1 MLLRYLGFALVCV
14 VLAASP
20 VRAIA
25 ATPVTKITLFPNQ
38 QAWVQQQRPLVSAP
52 MAGAVPSGQRT
63 PDAVWVSPAS
73 QGGQRLTLPDLPA
86 ELQPNTLW
94 LAPANPADAWRI
106 SQHQWLWQPL
116 NLPYYLERMQ
126 GQTITYHDQL
136 ASSDDDKLIRQ
147 ATLVAFMPQSD
158 LAVVRPL
165 SCLPATACGKAASP
179 SVDKNGT
186 NVIPAHWVVLDRLP
200 QGFAPHPV
208 WQVELANTVKANSNA
223 VVGYGIPNWDAR
235 VSYTAWWHPESQ
247 QLVLQGWLNTTNPTS
262 QSYNNALLSLVVG
275 EPATQQQEAYPNYR
289 RGKLMAAPMMAM
301 ATADEAGSLNAEAKA
316 VGDVFWLTLPK
327 PVTLPAKQPLTL
339 TWLEPTSIPAKLTY
353 TYDTGYWWQH
363 ANDTDE
369 SHDYRHPQQQV
380 SVALRFKNQADTQ
393 ANAAE
398 ASKQALGQA
407 LPAGSFKVFSA
418 DPASQGELLGD
429 THLGLLPAGEEA
441 TLPMGQAF
449 NVLASKTQN
458 TYQQAKTR
466 ERSVFTYTLTNRK
479 PHPVTVHF
487 KEHPPE
493 NMSVISVWPDQAP
506 AKLGTGWQQRT
517 GLVEGQI
524 TVPAG
529 ETVTWQLTYVAKL
542 PK

>member
-1 MLLRYLGFALVCV
+1 MLLRCLGFALVCV
-14 VLAASP
+14 LLATSH

-25 ATPVTKITLFPNQ
+25 ATPATKITLFPNQ

-52 MAGAVPSGQRT
+52 TAGAVPAAQRT
-63 PDAVWVSPAS
+63 ADAVWVSPS
-73 QGGQRLTLPDLPA
+73 PQGGQRLTLPDLPA
-86 ELQPNTLW
+86 ELLPNTLW
-94 LAPANPADAWRI
+94 LTPANPADTWRI

-116 NLPYYLERMQ
+116 NMPYYLDRML

-136 ASSDDDKLIRQ
+136 ASTDDDKLLRQ
-147 ATLVAFMPQSD
+147 ATLVATLPHSD
-158 LAVVRPL
+158 LAVVRPT
-165 SCLPATACGKAASP
+165 SCLPAEACSKAASP
-179 SVDKNGT
+179 TVDKNGT
-186 NVIPAHWVVLDRLP
+186 TVIPAHWVVMDRLP
-200 QGFAPHPV
+200 QGFAPHPL
-208 WQVELANTVKANSNA
+208 WQVELANSVKPNSQA
-223 VVGYGIPNWDAR
+223 VVGYGIPNWDAT

-247 QLVLQGWLNTTNPTS
+247 QLVVQGWLNTTNPTS
-262 QSYNNALLSLVVG
+262 QTYNNALLSLVVG
-275 EPATQQQEAYPNYR
+275 EPATQQRESYPPYYR
-289 RGKLMAAPMMAM
+289 SAKAMPMMATAM
-301 ATADEAGSLNAEAKA
+301 ADEGGNLNAEAKA
-316 VGDVFWLTLPK
+316 VGDVFWLTLPQ

-363 ANDTDE
+363 ANDDD
-369 SHDYRHPQQQV
+369 SAHNYRHPQQQV
-380 SVALRFKNQADTQ
+380 SVALRFKNQADTK
-393 ANAAE
+393 ANATE

-407 LPAGSFKVFSA
+407 LPAGQFKVFSA

-429 THLGLLPAGEEA
+429 TQLGLLPAGEEA
-441 TLPMGQAF
+441 NLPMGQAF

-466 ERSVFTYTLTNRK
+466 ERAVFTYTLTNRK
-479 PHPVTVHF
+479 AQPVTVMF

-493 NMSVISVWPDQAP
+493 NMSVIGLWPDQTP

-524 TVPAG
+524 TIPAG
-529 ETVTWQLTYVAKL
+529 QTVKWQLTYLAKL